1 MSESVSHSLPSSIYE
16 LHKKI
21 YGLQNIV
28 NIARSDNQF
37 MFSCRAQDSWRGM
50 RSSSGGTPSN
60 LIWEDSCNDGSISSG
75 STTSTTSSSHQE
87 VSAVSSSSSSSGT
100 PSNLTCEGGSAS
112 VSSSQESSGS
122 SREIPLTH
130 TTATSGHHRNIV
142 IGSTSVTSPSS
153 GQTAS
158 TVTTSCDANT
168 IMDSARATPSSNSIS
183 SSAPPA
189 VKSISRVGANKY
201 SEETQPLMN
210 SAGAEEE
217 DEEMKL

>member
-1 MSESVSHSLPSSIYE
+1 MSSRIYE

-21 YGLQNIV
+21 YRLQNIV

-37 MFSCRAQDSWRGM
+37 MFSCRAQDSWRGR

-60 LIWEDSCNDGSISSG
+60 LTREDSSNGGSTSSG
-75 STTSTTSSSHQE
+75 STTSTASSSHQE
-87 VSAVSSSSSSSGT
+87 VSADISPSSSSSGT

-122 SREIPLTH
+122 SRETPLTH
-130 TTATSGHHRNIV
+130 TTATSGHHGNIV

-183 SSAPPA
+183 SSALPA

-201 SEETQPLMN
+201 SKETQPLMT

-217 DEEMKL
+217 ENEEMKL